1 MKPQD
6 LNRWGLALAW
16 PGSGMA
22 ARRGPW
28 QLSEKRRAA
37 MIVVFG
43 SVNVD
48 FVTRVPAIPRPG
60 ETVLG
65 PAYAVIP
72 GGKGANQALAAAR
85 AGSIVTLAAAVGQDA
100 FADIALALL
109 ARDGVDLSRVRRVS
123 LPTGAAFIGVDDR
136 GENAITVAQGAN
148 GALCADALAGLR
160 LGPND
165 LLLLQREAPEA
176 QSLAAARLA
185 RAQGARVALNSAPA
199 GPVSLDLMESLDV
212 LIANEHEAVLVAQAL
227 GIAATTPED
236 AARDLARRFN
246 LAVIVTLGADG
257 VIGWHA
263 GERHAVPALAVTPID
278 TTAAGDAFC
287 GGFAAALDQGLA
299 FPTALALGV
308 CTGSL
313 ACTRPGAQPSLPS
326 RAEIDSAMADMR
338 E

>member
-1 MKPQD
+1 
-6 LNRWGLALAW
+6 
-16 PGSGMA
+16 
-22 ARRGPW
+22 
-28 QLSEKRRAA
+28 

-85 AGSIVTLAAAVGQDA
+85 AGSAVTLVAAVGQDA

-109 ARDGVDLSRVRRVS
+109 AREGVDLSRVMRVA
-123 LPTGAAFIGVDDR
+123 LPTGAAFIGVDDQ

-148 GALCADALAGLR
+148 GALSADALAGLPLSAR
-160 LGPND
+160 D
-165 LLLLQREAPEA
+165 TLLLQREAPEA
-176 QSLAAARLA
+176 QSLAAASLA
-185 RAQGARVALNSAPA
+185 RAQGARVVLNSAPA
-199 GPVSLDLMESLDV
+199 GPVSPALMDSLDL
-212 LIANEHEAVLVAQAL
+212 LIANEHEAVLVAHAL
-227 GIAATTPED
+227 GIAAKSPDD
-236 AARDLARRFN
+236 AARQLAKRFK

-257 VIGWHA
+257 AIGWNA
-263 GERHAVPALAVTPID
+263 GERLAVPALAVTAID

-287 GGFAAALDQGLA
+287 GAFAAALDQGLT
-299 FPTALALGV
+299 FSTALARAA
-308 CTGSL
+308 CAGSL

-326 RAEIDSAMADMR
+326 ATEVDGVMAGSRMDRVVKM
-338 E
+338 